1 MHPTPHLNKDSKI
14 FMMTEHALGRSLISW
29 IPYYLMTVNES
40 DKQESMAAV
49 IACLGAKGKRPLSVF
64 VPVTLFRITTC
75 NFELLVT
82 S

>member
-1 MHPTPHLNKDSKI
+1 
-14 FMMTEHALGRSLISW
+14 
-29 IPYYLMTVNES
+29 MTVNES